1 MYVKGV
7 KILMEKECERIRYF
21 IESWFCMELMNYWV
35 IIEWRLFLWELEVVL
50 WVRMNEN
57 VFFIKDGKI

>member
-7 KILMEKECERIRYF
+7 KILIEKECERIRYF
-21 IESWFCMELMNYWV
+21 IESWFFMELMNYGV